1 MRSIFGREHRN
12 HGNACISNNKNGN
25 LRAPISSV
33 SLAPLR
39 LIGDGDVYG
48 NDRFV
53 GRRYSYHKLPQQ
65 LFKLSI
71 LKLDGTSFD
80 VHVGRNASVA
90 ELKLAVE
97 EVFASS
103 PKEGQG
109 KISWAHVWGHFCLS
123 YEGQKL
129 INDKACIQT
138 FGIKDDDQIQ
148 FVRHLSINYSNSKRQ
163 SRNQKATHKPYSTVR
178 PLSRDEEKEQR
189 TFANHSD
196 NNENQDYDSKYHCED
211 HDDIPTSEFKLAH
224 FLREWLSR
232 KGSQG
237 QSRPSRF
244 SLQCLG
250 GGPRMIE
257 LQG

>member
-1 MRSIFGREHRN
+1 M
-12 HGNACISNNKNGN
+12 AM
-25 LRAPISSV
+25 
-33 SLAPLR
+33 
-39 LIGDGDVYG
+39 
-48 NDRFV
+48 
-53 GRRYSYHKLPQQ
+53 
-65 LFKLSI
+65 
-71 LKLDGTSFD
+71 TD

-97 EVFASS
+97 EVFASHQR
-103 PKEGQG
+103 KVRARFHG
-109 KISWAHVWGHFCLS
+109 KIPMPGFLRAILMSYICGACLGHFCLS

-129 INDKACIQT
+129 INDKARIQT
-138 FGIKDDDQIQ
+138 FGIKDDDQ
-148 FVRHLSINYSNSKRQ
+148 LNNS
-163 SRNQKATHKPYSTVR
+163 SVR
-178 PLSRDEEKEQR
+178 PLSRDEKKEQR

-224 FLREWLSR
+224 FLRGWLSR